1 MNDGIKYLGHSAFYI
16 KIDEYGILIDPW
28 FWHNQNVD
36 FDVKSE
42 NITHIFVTHG
52 HSDHLGDSLA
62 ISKMTDAQIVTVF
75 ETAVHYQKMGL
86 NIIGVGFGS
95 AIDFPF
101 GTAKFYPAIHTNSL
115 PNGGYGGIASGIMFE
130 LNNGIKI
137 FHAGDTALTK
147 EFELIGQYDKPYYA
161 MLPIGGYFTMG
172 IKEAAIAAQMID
184 AKEIIP
190 MHYNTFDVIKADPY
204 DFQTEIES
212 IGKICHIMNENDELE
227 F

>member
-28 FWHNQNVD
+28 FRQNQNIN
-36 FDVKSE
+36 FDIKNE
-42 NITHIFVTHG
+42 TITHIFVTHG
-52 HSDHLGDSLA
+52 HSDHFGDSLA
-62 ISKMTDAQIVTVF
+62 ISKMTGAQIVTVF
-75 ETAVHYQKMGL
+75 ETAVYYKKMGIDIL
-86 NIIGVGFGS
+86 GVGFGS
-95 AIDFPF
+95 AIEFPF
-101 GTAKFYPAIHTNSL
+101 GTAKLYPAVHTNSL

-137 FHAGDTALTK
+137 YHAGDTALTN
-147 EFELIGQYDKPYYA
+147 EFELIGKYDKPYYA

-184 AKEIIP
+184 ANEIIP
-190 MHYNTFDVIKADPY
+190 MHYNTFESIQADPY

-212 IGKICHIMNENDELE
+212 MGKICHVMNENDELD